1 MNNQLA
7 IIGLLVILVVLIAVN
22 IWLYRHY
29 RRNIKKVTFLFDA
42 IDNGDFSFNFPTEKG
57 VKEDKIL
64 HQSLNRIKLFLQHTR
79 EEQMER
85 EKYYEQILNTVD
97 TGILVV
103 DSHDNI
109 LQHNQAALRLL
120 DTDVLTH
127 MNQVKGKLK
136 DEHLA
141 KHETQAMLKDKHV
154 RIIALSDVSHELS
167 NQEVDSWIK
176 LIRVL
181 THEIMNTITP
191 VTSLSETLLKELGS
205 KELLIADNESDDLHS
220 PDKLMK
226 VSEKTHSAEQAKPH
240 SAEQAKLKQGLETIH
255 KTGTELL
262 AFVNNYRRFT
272 HVPHP
277 QPALFYVEPFL
288 ERMAL
293 LCNHEVE
300 ISVSPKDLLTY
311 ADESLL
317 SHVVTN
323 LLKNAVEAFNGQE
336 KLSTERNKQDGNE
349 QGRNK
354 QECRSADLQ
363 SAASKKAFIRLQA
376 YANAQESIIIDVS
389 NNAGLIPEDVASHI
403 FIPFFTT
410 KPEGSG
416 IGLSLSRQIMR
427 VSGGSLSL
435 HQDKAQ
441 GITTFRIIIP

>member
-1 MNNQLA
+1 MDYKL
-7 IIGLLVILVVLIAVN
+7 IIIIVLLLVAVVGYIR
-22 IWLYRHY
+22 LYRHY

-42 IDNGDFSFNFPTEKG
+42 IDNGDFSFSFPTEKRF
-57 VKEDKIL
+57 KEDKIL

-79 EEQMER
+79 EEQMDR
-85 EKYYEQILNTVD
+85 EKYYEQILNAVD

-127 MNQVKGKLK
+127 MNQVKEKLK

-191 VTSLSETLLKELGS
+191 VTSLSETLLTRVTE
-205 KELLIADNESDDLHS
+205 
-220 PDKLMK
+220 DKD
-226 VSEKTHSAEQAKPH
+226 
-240 SAEQAKLKQGLETIH
+240 LKQGLETIH
-255 KTGTELL
+255 QTGTELL

-272 HVPHP
+272 HVPQP

-300 ISVSPKDLLTY
+300 IEVSPKDLLVYT
-311 ADESLL
+311 DESLL

-323 LLKNAVEAFNGQE
+323 LLKNAVEAFRE
-336 KLSTERNKQDGNE
+336 KERED
-349 QGRNK
+349 K

-376 YANAQESIIIDVS
+376 YANVQEAIIIDVS
-389 NNAGLIPEDVASHI
+389 NNAGLIAEDVASHI

-435 HQDKAQ
+435 HQDKTQ